1 MPPNPRPE
9 AEGQPIVEWAPFQLT
24 DGVTEDELLSASIQK
39 KRTENMTKTITV
51 LAPIKLAAGKTE
63 ADLLAASDRFQKEFA
78 DAQPGL
84 IRRELVRTG
93 DGAYL
98 DIVQFRSVE
107 DAKAIIEKERES
119 VACHAFFS
127 VMDLDAAD
135 AAGSIDFYPSL
146 ATYSRITT

>member
-1 MPPNPRPE
+1 MTNP
-9 AEGQPIVEWAPFQLT
+9 
-24 DGVTEDELLSASIQK
+24 
-39 KRTENMTKTITV
+39 ITV

-93 DGAYL
+93 DGKYL
-98 DIVQFRSVE
+98 DIVQFRSLE
-107 DAKAIIEKERES
+107 DAKAIIEKEKES
-119 VACHAFFS
+119 AACHAFFS

-135 AAGSIDFYPSL
+135 ASGNIDFYPSL
-146 ATYSRITT
+146 ATYNRKA